1 MQCCIKE
8 CKREAV
14 SELSGRTPDGRR
26 FFIPVCKKDHG
37 RGFAAQQLFNAGKTE
52 EAEAIDQSRLKWE
65 GAAEGDTGVTEFS
78 SHIAAAK
85 AGCPTCKKPLK
96 DLWTHRLGGLV
107 WRNKCQDQTCTG
119 YRDYTVSYEVN
130 PGTSAEKA
138 PAPRRPSEMVQVV
151 EGWAFVDDYNRWRN
165 HKGEVVKIK
174 ELENEE
180 LLDAMY
186 CLKEAN
192 FQKLGATIK
201 WMKSLPRKPE
211 KYRYLAQG
219 LNVGKDLALAKLEEM
234 REVAAEK
241 GLLV

>member
-1 MQCCIKE
+1 M
-8 CKREAV
+8 KRE
-14 SELSGRTPDGRR
+14 E
-26 FFIPVCKKDHG
+26 
-37 RGFAAQQLFNAGKTE
+37 N
-52 EAEAIDQSRLKWE
+52 
-65 GAAEGDTGVTEFS
+65 TGVTEFS
-78 SHIAAAK
+78 SHIEAAK
-85 AGCPTCKKPLK
+85 AGCPVCKKPLK
-96 DLWTHRLGGLV
+96 DLWTNRLEGHV
-107 WRNKCQDQTCTG
+107 WRNKCQDRVCVG
-119 YRDYTVSYEVN
+119 YRDYTVTYEVN
-130 PGTSAEKA
+130 PQKAQEDKA
-138 PAPRRPSEMVQVV
+138 PAPRRPSEMVQVI

-174 ELENEE
+174 ELDNEE

-211 KYRYLAQG
+211 KYRYSAQS
-219 LNVGKDLALAKLEEM
+219 LSVGKDLALAKLEEM